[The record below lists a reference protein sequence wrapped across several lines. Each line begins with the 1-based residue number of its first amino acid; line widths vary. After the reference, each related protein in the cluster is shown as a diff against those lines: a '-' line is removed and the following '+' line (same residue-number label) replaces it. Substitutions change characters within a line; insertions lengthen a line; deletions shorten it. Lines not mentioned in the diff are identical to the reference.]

1 MKKII
6 IAAVVFFVASNSL
19 SAQGVLDKA
28 KSGDI
33 SSLASSFDV
42 KSIASSVMGTLTPA
56 LGLTDT
62 EKPSVLTEVTSLLTQ
77 KKDIL
82 GLQSTDKAAY
92 TSKMGALTSGFLG
105 KMKTILTAAKYAKL
119 LGLKPKTA
127 SAGNVLSQ
135 LFF

>member
-1 MKKII
+1 MKKIFFALFALV
-6 IAAVVFFVASNSL
+6 IAQNLV
-19 SAQGVLDKA
+19 SAQGILDKA
-28 KSGDI
+28 KAGDV

-42 KSIASSVMGTLTPA
+42 KSIASSVMGVLSPS
-56 LGLTDT
+56 LGLTST
-62 EKPSVLTEVTSLLTQ
+62 ESPSVLTEVTSLLTK

-82 GLQSTDKAAY
+82 GLQTTDKSAY
-92 TSKMGALTSGFLG
+92 TSKMSTLTSGFLG
-105 KMKTILTAAKYAKL
+105 KMKTLLTAAKYAKL